1 MSSFIPSTVFN
12 GRKMGYMFKNGAKG
26 IGYYL
31 DSQQQ
36 QQQQILA
43 KGNDKVME
51 YSSKNKDKNSVYEES
66 FKKEASPIDPSHKRS
81 RKDDISG

>member
-1 MSSFIPSTVFN
+1 
-12 GRKMGYMFKNGAKG
+12 MGYMFKNGSKG

-31 DSQQQ
+31 DSQQHQ
-36 QQQQILA
+36 QQQPQILA

-51 YSSKNKDKNSVYEES
+51 YSSKKKDKDSVYEES

>member
-1 MSSFIPSTVFN
+1 
-12 GRKMGYMFKNGAKG
+12 MGYMFKNGSKG

-51 YSSKNKDKNSVYEES
+51 YSSKNKDKNSEYEA

-81 RKDDISG
+81 RKDDVSG

>member
-12 GRKMGYMFKNGAKG
+12 GRKMGYMFKNGSKG

-36 QQQQILA
+36 QQQQIPA
-43 KGNDKVME
+43 KDNDKVNE
-51 YSSKNKDKNSVYEES
+51 YSSKKKDKDSVS
-66 FKKEASPIDPSHKRS
+66 LKKEASPIDPSYKRS